1 MCSVLCWP
9 DGQETSEIS
18 REGCFRSESRNLVA
32 VGSSMCSSVVCVD
45 LLWLGHFV
53 PHTECVIMYYCK
65 EEEGDVYVPYIV
77 PLLRVEF
84 YL

>member
-1 MCSVLCWP
+1 MC
-9 DGQETSEIS
+9 I
-18 REGCFRSESRNLVA
+18 
-32 VGSSMCSSVVCVD
+32 SVVCVD

-53 PHTECVIMYYCK
+53 PRTECEIMYYCK
-65 EEEGDVYVPYIV
+65 EEESDVYVSYIV